1 MVRRKSIFGNAGNR
15 ISIKMKNSV
24 TTVNLMEIIKSQLDK
39 LKDNKRIRYMA
50 MWKNSDL
57 ESEADDISLIQR
69 KSENEN
75 FEAKDLGE
83 ESSAL
88 DGEGVIYGEQYRT
101 CSWVHTTG
109 LILSEYI
116 VLAIMSFPWSYS
128 VLGLFPGLL
137 LTVFVALTTLYT
149 GLIIAEFCA
158 KFPHLRNICDI
169 GQVLFG
175 GYRWAWYATALCFL
189 LNNVLIQGL
198 HVLVGAKFLNTVTNH
213 SVCTVG
219 FSGIAAIISLVFSF
233 PRKFISMSF
242 LGYFATITMF
252 VSVILAMIFAGVQSH
267 PDGYD
272 GTPVVYKAFPVKGTT
287 YVNGMGAFLN
297 IVYTFVGQVTYPQF
311 IAEMKNPKDF
321 KKVLWVVCIS
331 QVVLYGL
338 VGSIVYVYVGE
349 KYITAPAYGSLIRAF
364 KIISFSFCV
373 PTIVY
378 AGALYA
384 NVSAKFIFFTF
395 FERKPG
401 YVYSHSLKSWLVWLF
416 ILVVL
421 WAIALI
427 IAEVIPFFSDLL
439 SLMSSLF
446 DCWFGFVFWGLAY
459 IRLKKHQYGEEF
471 SFRKLSFKQ
480 KINIILSYCLIGI
493 GLYIL
498 GPGLYASVQ
507 SIINSYKANLY
518 GTVFSCASNG
528 I

>member
-1 MVRRKSIFGNAGNR
+1 MEGIKRHFDKWKITNRFGY
-15 ISIKMKNSV
+15 
-24 TTVNLMEIIKSQLDK
+24 T
-39 LKDNKRIRYMA
+39 A

-57 ESEADDISLIQR
+57 ESEADLVSLSKR
-69 KSENEN
+69 EGDKEN
-75 FEAKDLGE
+75 FEAKELDE
-83 ESSAL
+83 VSSTL
-88 DGEGVIYGEQYRT
+88 DDDGKAYGEQYRT
-101 CSWVHTTG
+101 CSWLHTTG

-149 GLIIAEFCA
+149 GLIIAEFCE

-175 GYRWAWYATALCFL
+175 GYRWAWYATAICFL
-189 LNNVLIQGL
+189 LNNALIQGL
-198 HVLVGAKFLNTVTNH
+198 HVLVGAKYLNTITNH

-219 FSGIAAIISLVFSF
+219 FAGITAIISLVFSL

-252 VSVILAMIFAGVQSH
+252 VSVILAMVFAGVQSH
-267 PDGYD
+267 PYGYD

-287 YVNGMGAFLN
+287 YVSGMGAFLN
-297 IVYTFVGQVTYPQF
+297 IIYTFVGQVTYPQF

-331 QVVLYGL
+331 QIVLYGL

-349 KYITAPAYGSLIRAF
+349 KYMSAPAYGSLIRAF

-384 NVSAKFIFFTF
+384 NVSAKFLFFTF
-395 FERKPG
+395 FENKPG
-401 YVYSHSLKSWLVWLF
+401 YVYSYSLKSWLVWF
-416 ILVVL
+416 VILVVL
-421 WAIALI
+421 WAVAFV

-459 IRLKKHQYGEEF
+459 IRLRKHEYGEAF
-471 SFRKLSFKQ
+471 SFRNLTFKQ
-480 KINIILSYCLIGI
+480 KINFILSYCLIGI

-507 SIINSYKANLY
+507 SIINSYKADLY

>member
-1 MVRRKSIFGNAGNR
+1 MF
-15 ISIKMKNSV
+15 
-24 TTVNLMEIIKSQLDK
+24 QLYK
-39 LKDNKRIRYMA
+39 LKESKRIRYTP
-50 MWKNSDL
+50 MWKNSDI
-57 ESEADDISLIQR
+57 ESEGGVDGDEVSGMSHVSLSDKRSI
-69 KSENEN
+69 NELWM
-75 FEAKDLGE
+75 AKDADQRS
-83 ESSAL
+83 SSAAV
-88 DGEGVIYGEQYRT
+88 DEKAYGEQYRT
-101 CSWVHTTG
+101 CSWLHTTG
-109 LILSEYI
+109 LILSQYI
-116 VLAIMSFPWSYS
+116 VLAIMSFPNSYS

-137 LTVFVALTTLYT
+137 LTVFVASTTLYT
-149 GLIIAEFCA
+149 GLIIAEFCQ

-169 GQVLFG
+169 GKYLLG
-175 GYRWAWYATALCFL
+175 GYRWAWYATAVCFL

-198 HVLVGAKFLNTVTNH
+198 HVLVGAEFLNTVTNH

-219 FSGIAAIISLVFSF
+219 FSGITAIISLVFSM

-252 VSVILAMIFAGVQSH
+252 VSVLLAMIFAGVQSH
-267 PDGYD
+267 PFGYD
-272 GTPVVYKAFPVKGTT
+272 GTAIVYRAFPVKGTT

-331 QVVLYGL
+331 QIVLYGL

-349 KYITAPAYGSLIRAF
+349 KYVTAPAYGSLIRVF

-378 AGALYA
+378 AGSLYA
-384 NVSAKFIFFTF
+384 NVSAKFLFFTF
-395 FERKPG
+395 FEHKSG
-401 YVYSHSLKSWLVWLF
+401 YIYSYSVKSWLVWGV

-421 WAIALI
+421 WALAFV

-459 IRLKKHQYGEEF
+459 IRLRKQEYGDDF
-471 SFRKLSFKQ
+471 SFKRLTFKQ
-480 KINIILSYCLIGI
+480 KINFILSFCLIGI
-493 GLYIL
+493 GVYIM
-498 GPGLYASVQ
+498 GPGLYASIQ
-507 SIINSYKANLY
+507 SIINSYKADMY